1 MAIKETS
8 DRNPDGSRLGQ
19 DPNDKISFFGAA
31 PVAQNVL
38 ASGAT
43 TAQIAAEL
51 ARLGLT
57 RLT

>member
-1 MAIKETS
+1 MAIKENS

-19 DPNDKISFFGAA
+19 DPADKVSFFGAT
-31 PVAQNVL
+31 PVSQNVL
-38 ASGAT
+38 ATGAT